1 MGGVRVSRVMRARIA
16 YAVGVALVAVG
27 VYLAVG
33 LGWGLVAAGVG
44 VLVAAVWL
52 YDVAEPA
59 DAIVTRMGE
68 EDWAA

>member
-1 MGGVRVSRVMRARIA
+1 MSRVMRARLA
-16 YAVGVALVAVG
+16 YVAGVALVAVG
-27 VYLAVG
+27 VFLAIS
-33 LGWGLVAAGVG
+33 LGWALIVAGGGVI
-44 VLVAAVWL
+44 VASVWL